1 MLTRFTI
8 LSLLCFIL
16 LSCGREDVRPS
27 DYAAPGDVRPNEFV
41 LRAETRMLSPA
52 DKSFIVGFN
61 AEGIL
66 VRPEAAF
73 LDSIAVGSILVNTA
87 ADPGDSIA
95 FFRRVTEIIPLSN
108 NIALRTED
116 VNLPDAFSRYIIDSR
131 STVSIIQRNPT
142 FPVVVECSPEKLDG
156 WLGLSLGTEPNISH
170 FIAFDADSTYFSA
183 QYDETGALPFR
194 KKMRIKD
201 LRMDI
206 TGNIKFHGEL
216 SAGPAI
222 ELDEPIPLFPI
233 GETGLTL
240 YLSPKAEFKLNAGG
254 EISSPTLTFT
264 SGPHN
269 IFFEYDQRNAQAL
282 AYSPIPH
289 FVPTVV
295 QTADWS
301 GSMDGSFEVQ
311 VGADIFMGITG
322 LDELVRAGIF
332 IFGYTSVNGDRRGNF
347 IDLQPRLAF
356 DADLGVGT
364 KFFAELAFLSET
376 ESWSGASE
384 WINLTG
390 TLESP
395 DFKSEITKWN
405 LGVTET
411 CARFNK
417 AALDAANFQQTNQ
430 ISLDVACNGCGGT
443 GYLAWIN
450 DQPANNGLPLPYNQA
465 VAISLP
471 PGISLL
477 NGIGIQDVSSFGCY
491 LEDTF
496 MDPSLLNNTCTQF
509 TDGRDGNTYC
519 SVQIGS
525 QTWMGEN
532 LRYSGGGQ
540 IGHWYLNLPSPDTI
554 LFGRL
559 YTFSEALAGEEANAP
574 GEQRRIRGLCPQGWH
589 LPTQEEWRTL
599 RTTIAKTD
607 YQVGKALKL
616 PSEIVWP
623 ASDLP
628 ASSLFNAVSAGEYYP
643 WILNGSVSGNRF
655 RKTTFWSSSRG
666 QYGGANNPPV
676 VLELDESNSF
686 GLAQAGSSVGL
697 GSIEQIGYSC
707 RCVKD

>member
-1 MLTRFTI
+1 L
-8 LSLLCFIL
+8 
-16 LSCGREDVRPS
+16 
-27 DYAAPGDVRPNEFV
+27 
-41 LRAETRMLSPA
+41 
-52 DKSFIVGFN
+52 
-61 AEGIL
+61 
-66 VRPEAAF
+66 
-73 LDSIAVGSILVNTA
+73 
-87 ADPGDSIA
+87 
-95 FFRRVTEIIPLSN
+95 
-108 NIALRTED
+108 
-116 VNLPDAFSRYIIDSR
+116 
-131 STVSIIQRNPT
+131 
-142 FPVVVECSPEKLDG
+142 
-156 WLGLSLGTEPNISH
+156 
-170 FIAFDADSTYFSA
+170 DADSTYFTA
-183 QYDETGALPFR
+183 QYDESGALPF
-194 KKMRIKD
+194 KMKMRIKD

-206 TGNIKFHGEL
+206 SGNIKFKGEL
-216 SAGPAI
+216 EAGPSI
-222 ELDEPIPLFPI
+222 ELDEPIPILPI

-240 YLSPKAEFKLNAGG
+240 YASPKAEFKLKAGG
-254 EISSPTLTFT
+254 EITSPTITLT

-269 IFFEYDQRNAQAL
+269 IFFEFDQSRPEAL
-282 AYSPIPH
+282 SYSPIPNI
-289 FVPTVV
+289 VPTVV
-295 QTADWS
+295 QTSDWS
-301 GSMDGSFEVQ
+301 GSMDGTFEVQ

-332 IFGYTSVNGDRRGNF
+332 VFGYTSVNGDRRGNF
-347 IDLQPRLAF
+347 TDLQPRLAF
-356 DADLGVGT
+356 DADLGVGA
-364 KFFAELAFLSET
+364 KFFAELSFLSDPET
-376 ESWSGASE
+376 WSGSLDE

-411 CARFNK
+411 CSRFTK
-417 AALDAANFQQTNQ
+417 AALDAADFQQTNQ

-465 VAISLP
+465 VAVSLP
-471 PGISLL
+471 PGISLI
-477 NGIGIQDVSSFGCY
+477 NAIGIQDESSFGCY

-496 MDPSLLNNTCTQF
+496 MDPSLVNNNCTQF
-509 TDGRDGNTYC
+509 TDSRDGNTYC
-519 SVQIGS
+519 SVQIGT

-540 IGHWYLNLPSPDTI
+540 IGHLYLDLPSADSV

-599 RTTIAKTD
+599 KTTIAKTD
-607 YQVGKALKL
+607 YQVGKVLKL

-623 ASDLP
+623 TADLP

-643 WILNGSVSGNRF
+643 WVRNGSVSGNRF

-666 QYGGANNPPV
+666 QYGSGIKAPV
-676 VLELDESNSF
+676 VLELDESNAF
-686 GLAQAGSSVGL
+686 GLTQQLGSSVGL